1 MANNSRPR
9 PKAPVIRPITTD
21 APWVLLSKAV
31 RDSGLTE
38 LLIRREN
45 LPTRKFGNAHYI
57 QPKDL
62 NNWILGG
69 KEGK

>member
-1 MANNSRPR
+1 
-9 PKAPVIRPITTD
+9 
-21 APWVLLSKAV
+21 V